1 MGGIIYNVRLDLNVR
16 LGARP
21 RRFHI
26 LYNNSKN
33 QVKKMIIFVNLNS
46 LVQSHYLVKLE
57 HIRKRGVQK
66 NRHMN
71 KAWRSRTKYKSKY
84 LYLA

>member
-1 MGGIIYNVRLDLNVR
+1 
-16 LGARP
+16 
-21 RRFHI
+21 
-26 LYNNSKN
+26 
-33 QVKKMIIFVNLNS
+33 MIIFVNLNY

-71 KAWRSRTKYKSKY
+71 KAWRSRSTKANIYIWLSIFLINK
-84 LYLA
+84 